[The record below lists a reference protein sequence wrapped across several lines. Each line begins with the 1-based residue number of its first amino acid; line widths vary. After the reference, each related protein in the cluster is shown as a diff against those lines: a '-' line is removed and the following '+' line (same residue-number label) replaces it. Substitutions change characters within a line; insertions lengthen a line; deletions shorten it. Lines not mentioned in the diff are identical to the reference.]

1 MQKFRAAWLVYGRA
15 KVFKVVLTKAPL
27 YEETYKKPFGLLGFK
42 SL

>member
-1 MQKFRAAWLVYGRA
+1 MQKFRAAALVYRRA

-27 YEETYKKPFGLLGFK
+27 HEETYKKPFGFLSFK